1 MGCAYWVSNTLK
13 NDLSAKTI
21 EEIAKS
27 MRPLNR
33 AKLTKGSTD
42 TPISVETDAAT
53 P

>member
-1 MGCAYWVSNTLK
+1 MSNTLK

-21 EEIAKS
+21 EEIAKA

-33 AKLTKGSTD
+33 AKLAKGMTD
-42 TPISVETDAAT
+42 TPISVETDGLT